1 MLLLA
6 LCCALLPTTVAA
18 ELTLLPGE
26 RLTPLLPADPLETT
40 NSLSFRSGDPPL
52 EGVVGDTAG
61 LLRVDTGPATLQLEL
76 GAAIF
81 LGFLPGE
88 SFTFGIATVDGLIRV
103 PVSLSWG
110 DARLALEWG
119 HISAH
124 YADGVRYDDQL
135 PENTRGYSREHLRL
149 LAAWHLPW
157 VQPYLGLR
165 QLIHSIP
172 SAPGFQVQTGLAAHG
187 QRPGT
192 WYQALDLAW
201 SADTSWYTRA
211 SYQGGVLLR
220 HPDGQAMRCGLVV
233 YRGPAL
239 AGKRMGE
246 HDSYI
251 GGMLA
256 FDWHGGWNDG

>member
-6 LCCALLPTTVAA
+6 LCCALLPEAAAA
-18 ELTLLPGE
+18 EFTALPSQ
-26 RLTPLLPADPLETT
+26 RLTPLLPADPHETA
-40 NSLSFRSGDPPL
+40 NSLRFRGGEPPL

-61 LLRVDTGPATLQLEL
+61 LVRIDAGDISLQLEL

-103 PVSLSWG
+103 PVSMAWG
-110 DARLALEWG
+110 GARLALEWA

-124 YADGVRYDDQL
+124 YADGVRYGEEL
-135 PENTRGYSREHLRL
+135 PDNTGGYSREHLRL
-149 LAAWHLPW
+149 LAAWDFPW

-172 SAPGFQVQTGLAAHG
+172 QAPGFAVQTGIAAHG
-187 QRPGT
+187 ERKLT

-201 SADTSWYTRA
+201 AADTAWGTRI
-211 SYQGGVLLR
+211 SCEGGLLLR
-220 HPDGQAMRCGLVV
+220 RPEGPAFRGGLIA
-233 YRGPAL
+233 YRGPAM
-239 AGKRMGE
+239 AGKRSGE
-246 HDSYI
+246 QDAYL
-251 GGMLA
+251 GGVLA
-256 FDWHGGWNDG
+256 FDWHGGWN